1 MKKIIIFTIIAII
14 TFSWLVTHNTTESE
28 KILLLILPLL
38 LSLTYRMQG
47 QRHHNLYRYQTEY
60 TCRSVQNQHY
70 DRNHF
75 QYYQLLIT
83 VFTLPTDWDT
93 KRQTPSQSV
102 LYRKQCRV
110 CRALRVD

>member
-28 KILLLILPLL
+28 KIPPANTPFIIKSNVPHV
-38 LSLTYRMQG
+38 QG

-93 KRQTPSQSV
+93 KTSNTFSISLIP
-102 LYRKQCRV
+102 
-110 CRALRVD
+110 